1 MEIAMIIS
9 VIITTLSLLT
19 SYLRIKR
26 AKKQISEMKD
36 ILVDIKN
43 GNSNRRILST
53 PNELVAP
60 IT

>member
-19 SYLRIKR
+19 SYFRIKR

-43 GNSNRRILST
+43 GNSNRRI
-53 PNELVAP
+53 
-60 IT
+60 